1 MKKQE
6 KIDHMP
12 ELELRVKPVQEPV
25 LKISRLINS
34 IYYFIEFVFIIAE
47 NEGYRLVAI
56 HQGKL
61 LTDRTY
67 KTAKGAR
74 IAFLKFWNYRAWK
87 GGVKVK
93 WSHFFPPDP
102 KWLKKKLEQIDK
114 SQRDS

>member
-1 MKKQE
+1 MKQSA
-6 KIDHMP
+6 P
-12 ELELRVKPVQEPV
+12 SLNVELRQEGETPT
-25 LKISRLINS
+25 KMSRLVNS

-47 NEGYRLVAI
+47 NSGYRLVAI

-61 LTDRTY
+61 LTNQTY

-87 GGVKVK
+87 EGVKPK
-93 WSHFFPPDP
+93 WSQFYLPDA

-114 SQRDS
+114 SQRHS